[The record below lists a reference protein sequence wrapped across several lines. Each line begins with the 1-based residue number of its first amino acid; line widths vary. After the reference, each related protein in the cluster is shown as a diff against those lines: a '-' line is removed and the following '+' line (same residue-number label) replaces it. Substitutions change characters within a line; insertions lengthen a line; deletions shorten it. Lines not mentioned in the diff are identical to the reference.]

1 MLMKSADLS
10 QLGAHHGL
18 QRIIFEKVLKKYHL
32 DLTMKPQM
40 TSVRTLTL
48 LAAVATI
55 SGFWSSG
62 LQAQTPTQ
70 TQTQIYGSQ
79 LMTDAERVEFQTKM
93 RSLKTDKERD
103 ALRLDQINK
112 MNLRATEKGITLQHT
127 PPAAGSGPRS
137 SAGAAGGANSGLGTG
152 QGGSPN
158 SSDGGKGSG
167 R

>member
-1 MLMKSADLS
+1 MKS
-10 QLGAHHGL
+10 
-18 QRIIFEKVLKKYHL
+18 
-32 DLTMKPQM
+32 QM
-40 TSVRTLTL
+40 TSVPTFTL
-48 LAAVATI
+48 LAAVAAI

-93 RSLKTDKERD
+93 KSLKTDKERD

-127 PPAAGSGPRS
+127 PPQLPVQAQGQAQGLLAALTQVLVLAK
-137 SAGAAGGANSGLGTG
+137 AGQQTPQAVAKVRVGNS
-152 QGGSPN
+152 
-158 SSDGGKGSG
+158 K
-167 R
+167 

>member
-1 MLMKSADLS
+1 
-10 QLGAHHGL
+10 
-18 QRIIFEKVLKKYHL
+18 
-32 DLTMKPQM
+32 MKPQM
-40 TSVRTLTL
+40 TPVRTLTL
-48 LAAVATI
+48 LAAVAAI

-62 LQAQTPTQ
+62 LQAQTPTQTPTQ

-127 PPAAGSGPRS
+127 PPQLPVLAQGPAQVLLAALIQALVQAK
-137 SAGAAGGANSGLGTG
+137 AGHQTPQAVAKVRAGN
-152 QGGSPN
+152 
-158 SSDGGKGSG
+158 
-167 R
+167 

>member
-1 MLMKSADLS
+1 MKS
-10 QLGAHHGL
+10 
-18 QRIIFEKVLKKYHL
+18 
-32 DLTMKPQM
+32 QM
-40 TSVRTLTL
+40 TSVPTFTL
-48 LAAVATI
+48 LAAVAAI

-93 RSLKTDKERD
+93 KSLKTDKERD

-127 PPAAGSGPRS
+127 PPSAGSGPRS
-137 SAGAAGGANSGLGTG
+137 SAGAAGGANSGVGTG
-152 QGGSPN
+152 QGGSTK
-158 SSDGGKGSG
+158 SSGGGKGSG

>member
-1 MLMKSADLS
+1 
-10 QLGAHHGL
+10 
-18 QRIIFEKVLKKYHL
+18 
-32 DLTMKPQM
+32 MKPQM
-40 TSVRTLTL
+40 TPARTLTL
-48 LAAVATI
+48 LAAVAAI

-127 PPAAGSGPRS
+127 PPSCRFWP
-137 SAGAAGGANSGLGTG
+137 
-152 QGGSPN
+152 
-158 SSDGGKGSG
+158 
-167 R
+167 

>member
-1 MLMKSADLS
+1 
-10 QLGAHHGL
+10 
-18 QRIIFEKVLKKYHL
+18 
-32 DLTMKPQM
+32 MKPQM
-40 TSVRTLTL
+40 TPVHTLTL
-48 LAAVATI
+48 LAAVAAI

-62 LQAQTPTQ
+62 LQAQTPTQTPMQ

-112 MNLRATEKGITLQHT
+112 MNLRATEKGITLQHP

-158 SSDGGKGSG
+158 SSGGGKGSG

>member
-1 MLMKSADLS
+1 
-10 QLGAHHGL
+10 
-18 QRIIFEKVLKKYHL
+18 
-32 DLTMKPQM
+32 MKPQM
-40 TSVRTLTL
+40 TSVHTLTL
-48 LAAVATI
+48 LAAVAAI

-158 SSDGGKGSG
+158 SSGGGKVKKPLNIFSG
-167 R
+167 FDRSHGTALKSVRNSRAPKIRARRCLRF

>member
-1 MLMKSADLS
+1 MLISHNLRFTIACKESSLRRCS
-10 QLGAHHGL
+10 
-18 QRIIFEKVLKKYHL
+18 KYHL
-32 DLTMKPQM
+32 DLTMKSQM
-40 TSVRTLTL
+40 TSVPTFTL
-48 LAAVATI
+48 LAAVAAI

-93 RSLKTDKERD
+93 KSLKTDKERD

-137 SAGAAGGANSGLGTG
+137 SAGAAGGANSGVGTG
-152 QGGSPN
+152 QGGSTN
-158 SSDGGKGSG
+158 SSGGGKGSG

>member
-1 MLMKSADLS
+1 
-10 QLGAHHGL
+10 
-18 QRIIFEKVLKKYHL
+18 
-32 DLTMKPQM
+32 M
-40 TSVRTLTL
+40 TPVRTLTL
-48 LAAVATI
+48 LAAVAAI

-112 MNLRATEKGITLQHT
+112 MNLRATEKASHCNT
-127 PPAAGSGPRS
+127 PPQLPVLAQGPAQVLLAALIQALVQAKTGHQTPQAVAKVR
-137 SAGAAGGANSGLGTG
+137 AGN
-152 QGGSPN
+152 
-158 SSDGGKGSG
+158 
-167 R
+167 

>member
-1 MLMKSADLS
+1 MLMMSADLS

-158 SSDGGKGSG
+158 SSGGGKGSG

>member
-1 MLMKSADLS
+1 
-10 QLGAHHGL
+10 
-18 QRIIFEKVLKKYHL
+18 
-32 DLTMKPQM
+32 MKPQM
-40 TSVRTLTL
+40 TPVRTLTL
-48 LAAVATI
+48 LAAVAAI

-62 LQAQTPTQ
+62 IQAQTPTQTPTQ

-137 SAGAAGGANSGLGTG
+137 SAGAAGGSNSGLGTG

-158 SSDGGKGSG
+158 SSGGGKGSG